1 MLNIVDYIDS
11 DEEGTPKSSTSS
23 QRKNSQQDTQNARNP
38 VTVTDT
44 NIPPPTGVSWQ
55 ECYDENSGYTYY
67 WNMHN
72 GEVTWEEPEELKQHK
87 AELEKYYQLVE
98 ANRRGLAVAAA
109 AVLLKQKQ
117 QQQLKQEKDKAPPD
131 KKPKDE
137 KEPESEEDEKIE
149 MITSYGNDTLSDSE
163 SDTEKANCPSQA
175 KKLKLS
181 NDSLDVKKSKKNT
194 KNSISDVVFGPELPQ
209 MDYNLSLPPSHIPE
223 IGPQR
228 PKPTVND
235 SEENALTR
243 LREEASHSD
252 SDSAHEDDNKT
263 DEDIIAELKQKALL
277 LKKLGGEMP
286 AELKMILEF
295 DDNSNSNSSPAE
307 ESNGIQLLS
316 GYGNESD
323 SDPEENKPQSEKK
336 EVLPSSKAVNKK
348 PTTSSLVTSVRHFKK
363 LKLSARGKA
372 LIQASIT
379 TQRARAAKLEVDPID
394 NGVKMSDNENKAG
407 LGYNVGP
414 SKTSTTT
421 SKTKIMFVKP
431 KEDDDDELP
440 MPVEKDSIDN
450 IDGCNVDEFSSLL
463 KSKLSCLCAQEK
475 KEESPLF
482 RIKIQLETL
491 HTAWVEQ
498 ALSVNYLLSTCTQ
511 ISQRLKTLE
520 QDKLPLGWI
529 ARWDATQSKYYYVN
543 EKENLKQYYFP
554 NVSDGEE
561 DMDLCTTPPHSP
573 LGSKDCSGGVVVAPP
588 IPGVEDSPP
597 PPPPPTSPPPLPPP
611 PLPPSQPPP
620 PKPPP
625 PSYSPPPPPPI
636 VPPPPSYS
644 PKRVPPPPPPSYSPS
659 RVPPP
664 PPSYPSPGV
673 PPPPPIYSSAG
684 VPPPPPSYSPTL
696 ALETKYSTAGPT
708 PPPPPAFIR
717 PVSPVPVPSVLT
729 HQVMKAPQENTLL
742 SELDSFYS
750 DIASIESPAPQYS
763 RPPQPPLPPSL
774 SKPESSNE
782 PHPPSAPSTSTSVGQ
797 TAVTS
802 VKKKK
807 KTTKVAPVL
816 SMKKKNVSSLVAKW
830 QQVQNDLS

>member
-11 DEEGTPKSSTSS
+11 DEESTPKSST
-23 QRKNSQQDTQNARNP
+23 DTQRRNSHQQTQHARHP
-38 VTVTDT
+38 VTIADT
-44 NIPPPTGVSWQ
+44 NVTPPVGVSWQ
-55 ECYDENSGYTYY
+55 ECYDESSGYTYY

-109 AVLLKQKQ
+109 AVLLNQKAQRQ
-117 QQQLKQEKDKAPPD
+117 QKQEKEKAPPD

-163 SDTEKANCPSQA
+163 SDTEKTNCPSQA

-181 NDSLDVKKSKKNT
+181 NESQDVKKSKKNT
-194 KNSISDVVFGPELPQ
+194 KSSNSDVVFGPELPQ
-209 MDYNLSLPPSHIPE
+209 MNYNLSLPPSHIPE
-223 IGPQR
+223 VGPQL
-228 PKPTVND
+228 PSPTAVNE

-252 SDSAHEDDNKT
+252 SDSTHEDENKT

-316 GYGNESD
+316 GYGDESESD
-323 SDPEENKPQSEKK
+323 NEENKAQSEKK
-336 EVLPSSKAVNKK
+336 EVQPSSKVVNKK
-348 PTTSSLVTSVRHFKK
+348 PTTTTTSSLATSVRNFKK

-379 TQRARAAKLEVDPID
+379 TQRARAAKLEVDPPIVD
-394 NGVKMSDNENKAG
+394 NGVKDNENKAG
-407 LGYNVGP
+407 LGYSQTN
-414 SKTSTTT
+414 STTT

-431 KEDDDDELP
+431 KEDDEEEDELP
-440 MPVEKDSIDN
+440 MKVDKDSTDN

-463 KSKLSCLCAQEK
+463 KSKLSCLCAHEK
-475 KEESPLF
+475 KQESTLF

-491 HTAWVEQ
+491 YTAWTEQ

-511 ISQRLKTLE
+511 ISKRLKSLE
-520 QDKLPLGWI
+520 QENLPLGWL
-529 ARWDATQSKYYYVN
+529 AKWDATQSKYYYVN
-543 EKENLKQYYFP
+543 DKENLKQYYYP
-554 NVSDGEE
+554 TVSEGEE

-573 LGSKDCSGGVVVAPP
+573 LGPKDCGVVVAPP

-597 PPPPPTSPPPLPPP
+597 PPPPPTSPLPPPLP
-611 PLPPSQPPP
+611 PLPPSQPPL

-625 PSYSPPPPPPI
+625 PSYSPPSI
-636 VPPPPSYS
+636 VPPPPSYA
-644 PKRVPPPPPPSYSPS
+644 PKQVPPPPSYAPKQ
-659 RVPPP
+659 VPP
-664 PPSYPSPGV
+664 PPSYIIEIFG
-673 PPPPPIYSSAG
+673 G
-684 VPPPPPSYSPTL
+684 
-696 ALETKYSTAGPT
+696 
-708 PPPPPAFIR
+708 
-717 PVSPVPVPSVLT
+717 
-729 HQVMKAPQENTLL
+729 N
-742 SELDSFYS
+742 
-750 DIASIESPAPQYS
+750 SI
-763 RPPQPPLPPSL
+763 
-774 SKPESSNE
+774 
-782 PHPPSAPSTSTSVGQ
+782 
-797 TAVTS
+797 
-802 VKKKK
+802 
-807 KTTKVAPVL
+807 
-816 SMKKKNVSSLVAKW
+816 
-830 QQVQNDLS
+830 